1 MLRKFALFL
10 TASLAGLWLV
20 GERGALLRPSTRRWM
35 REAGGW
41 RALLSPTWWHGYI
54 YARWT
59 NQYLLWAVKF
69 VLPRTHTTPDHPLWA
84 DTYHAKILTTDA
96 AKALVSI
103 NQDIP
108 RCDLE
113 QLIPFSA
120 AREIVLSGPPDI
132 AVYECPC
139 RHARPNPC
147 QPTQVCMVMGQPF
160 VDFIL
165 EHNPDSSRRLTQ
177 AEALDLLQA
186 EHERGHMHAAY
197 FKDATLN
204 RFYTICNCCK
214 CCCAGIEAMVKHGVP
229 MVISSGYVAQV
240 DEMACTACGMCEDVC
255 PFEAIEVEDV
265 STVAWE
271 KCMGCGICAGQC
283 ASDAITLVLDARKGQ
298 PLDVHA
304 LIAASA

>member
-1 MLRKFALFL
+1 MLRRLVLFL
-10 TASLAGLWLV
+10 TASLTGLWLV

-41 RALLSPTWWHGYI
+41 RALVSPIFWHGYI

-59 NQYLLWAVKF
+59 NQYVGWGVKHVF
-69 VLPRTHTTPDHPLWA
+69 PRTYPIPGDPQWA
-84 DTYHAKILTTDA
+84 DAYHAKILTTEA
-96 AKALVSI
+96 AQALI
-103 NQDIP
+103 GIHEDIP
-108 RCDLE
+108 RQDLE
-113 QLIPFSA
+113 QLIPFST

-139 RHARPNPC
+139 RHARANPC

-165 EHNPDSSRRLTQ
+165 EHNPASSRKLTQ
-177 AEALDLLQA
+177 AEALDLLRA
-186 EHERGHMHAAY
+186 EHERGHLHAAY

-229 MVISSGYVAQV
+229 MVLSSGYVAQV
-240 DEMACTACGMCEDVC
+240 DDMTCTACGTCARVC
-255 PFEAIEVEDV
+255 PFEAIEVDDV
-265 STVAWE
+265 ARVSWE
-271 KCMGCGICAGQC
+271 KCMGCGVCAGQC
-283 ASDAITLVLDARKGQ
+283 PSGAMTLALDARKGQ
-298 PLDVHA
+298 PLDVRMLTA
-304 LIAASA
+304 TPA